1 MTKAIRL
8 LRVGDHTLVQV
19 EYKRGEFVTIIKEP
33 FDNAF
38 CHIVEPRA
46 IDRLVAEA
54 DVVGE
59 NL

>member
-1 MTKAIRL
+1 M
-8 LRVGDHTLVQV
+8 